1 VSARSDYNVHD
12 IRSQMKTL
20 SRVFAFG
27 AALGL
32 MAPAALMAQQE
43 PIIGVDI
50 TGITVSGEGSLIEVQ
65 LVTPGSGYTTAPA
78 VTVAGGG
85 GTGATVA
92 ATILNGAVSGLTITN
107 GGVGYTSLPTITI
120 AAPSSGPA
128 TTLAPVLTAGV
139 ITSIPI
145 ASGGSGYSSANPP
158 EVFVTG
164 IGSGARVDAVVLNGS
179 VTAITIANGGIGY
192 DSTTSVSIAAPV
204 ASAGA
209 TAVAADI
216 GKPFPSPFNET
227 YGNVRNKVTIRA
239 QAYGTFLRGGYTYTF
254 LVNGQSIGRSDPVP
268 AGGSMVAS
276 WRPPQPGAYLFTVR
290 VTDGTHTETSLAV
303 RYFAV
308 GTAMVGPVD
317 NTLVPI
323 GSSVV
328 LQATATPEPSG
339 PNAFLQRIDF
349 YVDTQLVGS
358 DSTYPYSFIY
368 TPAATPST
376 HVVEARGYDNNGNQ
390 ISPAGTATRRL
401 NMVTP
406 IGTPP
411 TVRILNPINGSNV
424 ASGSAVTFIADAKAP
439 DGFIKNVDFFINGVL
454 LSSSQTFPFTAA
466 WTPKV
471 PGRYQFVAIA
481 SDDKSNAVASEPI
494 FVTATGS
501 FPTASITT
509 PANGLTVVRGS
520 VVPVTVAA
528 GGPDG
533 GISSLKT
540 IQLLID
546 GAVSDS
552 LPKMPTGPLAVLP
565 PLEEPFTFNWRS
577 NVSVGTHRLS
587 TRVTDVN
594 GLTITSADVVINVI
608 ANQPPQVTLTAPTAS
623 SGLINTP
630 VTITASALDTDG
642 SVTGVE
648 FFANGVS
655 IGKATA
661 RPFQMA
667 WTPAAVGPVVLTAKA
682 TDNSDVSTTSAEIGF
697 TVDPLT
703 TVDTGAGAATNSV
716 YRGDYGAITES
727 GRFAF
732 AVNRNGRGTLV
743 AFSTAPAGK
752 TYYWTDFAVN
762 PDGTFSVRDNAN
774 QVVLSGQSSVTGVS
788 GRFGDKTFIGPIT
801 PASAT
806 FTPLVLQGV
815 LNAVPNSQVTA
826 IVGGDGSITLYAAN
840 GTNREA
846 GSGFLSSI
854 GTYAFSPSTA
864 GRFTGTVSNAAGLVS
879 GSVTGGVAGS
889 FFLRPVVSRI
899 TNIST
904 RALAGSGDRTL
915 MAGFVVS
922 GSGLKPLLIRA
933 VGPTLANFGVQAPIA
948 DPILNVI
955 SSTQTLVGS
964 NNDWGNSTAIAA
976 LSEQVGAF
984 PLATSSRD
992 SALQVSIPTGTFTAV
1007 VGGGGVPGPALIEI
1021 YDADLGSTV
1030 NSRIMNISTRGQ
1042 VGVNDPLI
1050 AGFVITGDQRKR
1062 LLIRAVGP
1070 TLTSFGMTGALSDPR
1085 IEVLFGSTVIATNND
1100 WTETSVLSQVTTTS
1114 PVVGA
1119 FPLNA
1124 DSKDAALV
1132 LQLNPGAY
1140 TVQVRG
1146 AAGTSGT
1153 ALVEIYD
1160 ADL

>member
-1 VSARSDYNVHD
+1 
-12 IRSQMKTL
+12 MKTL
-20 SRVFAFG
+20 YRVFALG

-32 MAPAALMAQQE
+32 MAPAVLVAQQE

-50 TGITVSGEGSLIEVQ
+50 TGISVSGSGSLLSVVPATLGKGYTVPPVVTVSG
-65 LVTPGSGYTTAPA
+65 
-78 VTVAGGG
+78 GGG
-85 GTGATVA
+85 SGATVE
-92 ATILNGAVSGLTITN
+92 ATILNGVVNSLFVTN
-107 GGVGYTSLPTITI
+107 GGTGYTSLPVITI
-120 AAPSSGPA
+120 APPPA
-128 TTLAPVLTAGV
+128 STAV
-139 ITSIPI
+139 
-145 ASGGSGYSSANPP
+145 PP
-158 EVFVTG
+158 
-164 IGSGARVDAVVLNGS
+164 
-179 VTAITIANGGIGY
+179 
-192 DSTTSVSIAAPV
+192 APV
-204 ASAGA
+204 AEVVQA
-209 TAVAADI
+209 TAVATGI
-216 GKPFPSPFNET
+216 GVKFPAPYNEV
-227 YGNVRNKVTIRA
+227 YGNVGNMMTIKSL
-239 QAYGTFLRGGYTYTF
+239 AYGTFPTRYSYTF
-254 LVNGQSIGRSDPVP
+254 LVNGLSIGEL
-268 AGGSMVAS
+268 VAPPGVEVTIP
-276 WRPPQPGAYLFTVR
+276 WIPPQPGAYLLTVR
-290 VTDGTHTETSLAV
+290 ASDGTHTETSLAV
-303 RYFAV
+303 RFFAV
-308 GTAMVGPVD
+308 GTAMIGPVD
-317 NTLVPI
+317 NTLVPH

-328 LQATATPEPSG
+328 LQATATPIPSG
-339 PNAFLQRIDF
+339 PNAFLQRMDF
-349 YVDTQLVGS
+349 YVDDQLVGS

-368 TPAATPST
+368 TPLAVPTT

-390 ISPAGTATRRL
+390 ISRPGTATRRL
-401 NMVTP
+401 HMVTP

-411 TVRILNPINGSNV
+411 SVRILNPINGSNV
-424 ASGSAVTFIADAKAP
+424 TSGNEVTFITDARAP

-454 LSSSQTFPFTAA
+454 LSSSQAFPFTAI
-466 WTPKV
+466 WTPRV

-481 SDDKSNAVASEPI
+481 FDDKSNAVASEPI
-494 FVTATGS
+494 FVNATGA

-509 PANGLTVVRGS
+509 PSNGLTVVRGS

-528 GGPDG
+528 SGPDG
-533 GISSLKT
+533 GITSLKT
-540 IQLLID
+540 IQFLVD
-546 GAVSDS
+546 GALSES
-552 LPKMPTGPLAVLP
+552 LPKIPTSGINAGVAP
-565 PLEEPFTFNWRS
+565 PLEEPFIFNWRS
-577 NVSVGTHRLS
+577 NVAVGTHRIS

-594 GLTITSADVVINVI
+594 GITITSADVVINVVP
-608 ANQPPQVTLTAPTAS
+608 NQPPQVSLVAPTAS
-623 SGLINTP
+623 SGLVNAP
-630 VTITASALDTDG
+630 VTVTASALDTDG
-642 SVTGVE
+642 SVTAVE
-648 FFANGVS
+648 FFANGVA
-655 IGKATA
+655 IGKVTA
-661 RPFQMA
+661 RPFQIT

-682 TDNSDVSTTSAEIGF
+682 TDNSDVSTTSAELGF
-697 TVDPLT
+697 TVDPVT
-703 TVDTGAGAATNSV
+703 TVDAGSGAATNSV

-732 AVNRNGRGTLV
+732 AVNRNGRGTFIG
-743 AFSTAPAGK
+743 FSTAPTGK

-762 PDGTFSVRDNAN
+762 PDGTFSVRDAAN

-806 FTPLVLQGV
+806 FTPLVLQGT
-815 LNAVPNSQVTA
+815 LNAVPNSQATA

-840 GTNREA
+840 GANREA

-854 GTYAFSPSTA
+854 GTYAFSPSAT

-889 FFLRPVVSRI
+889 FFLRPVMSRI

-922 GSGLKPLLIRA
+922 GSGLKPLLMRA
-933 VGPTLANFGVQAPIA
+933 VGPTLVNFGVQAPIA
-948 DPILNVI
+948 DPVLNVI
-955 SSTQTLVGS
+955 SSAQAFVAS
-964 NNDWGNSTAIAA
+964 NNDWGNSTALAA
-976 LSEQVGAF
+976 LSEQLGAF
-984 PLATSSRD
+984 PLAAGSRD
-992 SALQVSIPTGTFTAV
+992 AALQVSIPTGTFTAV

-1042 VGVNDPLI
+1042 VGANDPLI

-1070 TLTSFGMTGALSDPR
+1070 TLTSFGMTGALADPR

-1124 DSKDAALV
+1124 NSKDAALV